1 MISFLGHNPAA
12 VWLMSSFPLAFINFG
27 SLVWPG
33 SAMWCV
39 EPQLVK
45 VMDDSRENGLDLQS
59 NQLIVKK
66 GKLLI
71 LMDES

>member
-1 MISFLGHNPAA
+1 
-12 VWLMSSFPLAFINFG
+12 
-27 SLVWPG
+27 
-33 SAMWCV
+33 MWCV

>member
-1 MISFLGHNPAA
+1 MVRGTAQH
-12 VWLMSSFPLAFINFG
+12 
-27 SLVWPG
+27 
-33 SAMWCV
+33 
-39 EPQLVK
+39 VK